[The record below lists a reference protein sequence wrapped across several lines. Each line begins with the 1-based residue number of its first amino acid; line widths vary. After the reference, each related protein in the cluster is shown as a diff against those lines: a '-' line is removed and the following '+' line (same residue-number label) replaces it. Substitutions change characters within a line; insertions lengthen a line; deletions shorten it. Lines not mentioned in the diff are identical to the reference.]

1 MGAGMQ
7 EAGVERKAGERTPR
21 LLATRAK
28 ARFLSTS
35 VTARILKSGA
45 KARLLAT
52 VTRGLI
58 AALPLVAPSL
68 AMLPLPVAAQA
79 PSGAASSSA
88 SGQTAY
94 GLSAERL
101 EAHVRI
107 LADDGMEGR
116 EAGHPGYDRAAEY
129 VAGQFRALN
138 LKPAGDRPEAAG
150 LAGYFQKV
158 TLQGAKR
165 VADGAK
171 LTLTRTDGNRGDGGR
186 GDDNPGD
193 GGRVALS
200 YPDDFITGVSMNEA
214 ATQLAAPLVFAGF
227 GLDAPERGHNDYAGL
242 DVKGKIVVLLSGTP
256 DGWPSEIAAHYGTTK
271 AELAA
276 KHGAVGII
284 TVGTKES
291 EERRPYKTAL
301 DYLDSESMTWVGADG
316 TPFVRA
322 PQIRVTASLS
332 PEAAAKL
339 FKGAPKTYAQV
350 LEEAEKG
357 TPKGFAL
364 PVTAEL
370 AQKSSH
376 RQLQSANVAAV
387 LEGRDPALRQ
397 EYVVLTAHLDGIGV
411 SREVNGD
418 KIYNGALDNAT
429 GIATL
434 IETARA
440 FTASGEKP
448 RRSILFLAVT
458 AEEKGLMGADYYAR
472 MPTVAKDAMVA
483 NVNLD
488 MPVLLYPF
496 KDVVAFGAQHSTL
509 GDIVARAAGQVG
521 IALSP
526 DPMPTE
532 AIFTRSDHYRF
543 VQQGVPSVMLMPGFQ
558 STDASKDGGKIWLDF
573 LKNRYHRPNDDLN
586 QPIDYQAGKVF
597 AEVNF
602 LIARDIANAPQRPT
616 WLPNNFFGMKFGT
629 PLTVAAK
636 AEGGVAEGGKAGA
649 AAHHGHAHH

>member
-1 MGAGMQ
+1 MTQTGTGMGNGRMEHRAG
-7 EAGVERKAGERTPR
+7 AHGCTRGGARKAGL
-21 LLATRAK
+21 LLAVAC
-28 ARFLSTS
+28 
-35 VTARILKSGA
+35 
-45 KARLLAT
+45 
-52 VTRGLI
+52 GLMT
-58 AALPLVAPSL
+58 ALPLA
-68 AMLPLPVAAQA
+68 AGTDGLPD
-79 PSGAASSSA
+79 
-88 SGQTAY
+88 
-94 GLSAERL
+94 LSAERL

-107 LADDGMEGR
+107 LADDSMEGR

-129 VAGQFRALN
+129 VAGQFRALG
-138 LKPAGDRPEAAG
+138 LKPLGDRPEADG

-171 LTLTRTDGNRGDGGR
+171 MTLIRADGS
-186 GDDNPGD
+186 
-193 GGRVALS
+193 RVTLS
-200 YPDDFITGVSMNEA
+200 YPNDFIPGISMLDAE
-214 ATQLAAPLVFAGF
+214 TRISAPLVFAGF
-227 GLDAPERGHNDYAGL
+227 GLEAPERGHNDYEGL

-271 AELAA
+271 QETAA
-276 KHGAVGII
+276 RNGAIGVI
-284 TVGTKES
+284 TIGTKES
-291 EERRPYKTAL
+291 EQRRPYKNSL
-301 DYLDSESMTWVGADG
+301 DHLDGESMTWVGADG

-322 PQIRVTASLS
+322 PQIRITASVS
-332 PEAAAKL
+332 PETAASL
-339 FKGAPKTYAQV
+339 FRGAARSYAQV
-350 LEEAEKG
+350 LDEAEKG

-364 PVTAEL
+364 PVSAEI

-376 RQLQSANVAAV
+376 RQLQSVNVAAV
-387 LEGRDPALRQ
+387 LEGSDPALKN
-397 EYVVLTAHLDGIGV
+397 EYVVLTAHLDGIGIA
-411 SREVNGD
+411 REINGD

-440 FTASGEKP
+440 FTADGQKP
-448 RRSILFLAVT
+448 KRSVVFLAVT
-458 AEEKGLMGADYYAR
+458 AEEKGLVGADFYAR
-472 MPTVAKDAMVA
+472 TPTVAKDAIVA

-509 GDIVARAAGQVG
+509 GDTVAKAAAKVG
-521 IALSP
+521 ITLSP

-558 STDASKDGGKIWLDF
+558 SADPSRDGGKLWQEF
-573 LKNRYHRPNDDLN
+573 LKNNYHRPSDDTR
-586 QPIDYQAGKVF
+586 QPIDYKAGKLF

-616 WLPNNFFGMKFGT
+616 WLPGNFFGTKFGT
-629 PLTVAAK
+629 PLTIAADPH
-636 AEGGVAEGGKAGA
+636 AG
-649 AAHHGHAHH
+649 HHGHGQK